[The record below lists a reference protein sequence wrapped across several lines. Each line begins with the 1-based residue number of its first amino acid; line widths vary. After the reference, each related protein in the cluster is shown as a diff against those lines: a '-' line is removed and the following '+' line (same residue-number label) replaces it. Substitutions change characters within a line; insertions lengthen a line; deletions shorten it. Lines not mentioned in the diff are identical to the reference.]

1 MRTTPPELTSSPG
14 WGAYVHVPW
23 CSVRC
28 PYCAF
33 AVDARVVRPERAYTA
48 AVLAQWEAERRHFPG
63 RPDTVFFGGGTPS
76 QADPDELG
84 AILAAID
91 PAPGAEVSAEVNPG
105 RLDAGRLDQLKAIGV
120 NRVSLGVQSFQPS
133 VARRLGRTH
142 SAREGREVYDRA
154 RAIGFRS
161 VSVDLMFAV
170 PGQTM
175 ADFGRDLDALAEA
188 PPDHV
193 SLYGLTIEEGTPFA
207 RAKDRLGLE
216 PGADDTWR
224 DMYDTA
230 VDRLGELGIEQYEVS
245 NFAGAGHR
253 CRHNEHYW
261 RARPW
266 AGLGASAHGFR
277 PDWTRTRADAT
288 VDAYLADPAPVVE
301 EVAPVELAAEL
312 IGSTLRHV
320 DGLDLAALHR
330 MTGQTVDVPD
340 VLLRQGTLCRV
351 GNFLRIRK
359 KDMPLLDYVAS
370 RLCEGLRAGAHT
382 PTLPDAVPLPYN
394 DPRPGHREATSR

>member
-1 MRTTPPELTSSPG
+1 MRDTPPELTSAPG
-14 WGAYVHVPW
+14 WGVYVHVPW
-23 CSVRC
+23 CAVRC

-33 AVDARVVRPERAYTA
+33 AVDARVVRPERAYTR
-48 AVLAQWEAERRHFPG
+48 AVLEQWEAERRHFAG

-84 AILAAID
+84 AILAAVD
-91 PAPGAEVSAEVNPG
+91 PLQGAEVSAEVNPG
-105 RLDAGRLDQLKAIGV
+105 RLDTARLQELKALGV
-120 NRVSLGVQSFQPS
+120 NRVSLGVQSFQPE
-133 VARRLGRTH
+133 VARKLARAH
-142 SAREGREVYDRA
+142 SAREAREVYERA

-170 PGQTM
+170 PGQSL
-175 ADFGRDLDALAEA
+175 ADFARDLDALAES

-207 RAKDRLGLE
+207 RAKHRLGLD
-216 PGADDTWR
+216 PAADDTWR
-224 DMYDTA
+224 DMYDMA

-245 NFAGAGHR
+245 NFAASGHR

-277 PDWTRTRADAT
+277 PDHTRTRANAT
-288 VDAYLADPAPVVE
+288 VDAYLADPASIVE

-320 DGLDLAALHR
+320 EGLDLTALHR
-330 MTGQTVDVPD
+330 ITGYRVEVPE
-340 VLLRQGTLCRV
+340 VLLRQGTLWRT
-351 GNFLRIRK
+351 GNSLRIRK
-359 KDMPLLDYVAS
+359 KDIPLLDYVAS
-370 RLCEGLRAGAHT
+370 RLCEGLRAEAVA
-382 PTLPDAVPLPYN
+382 PPLPDAVPLPYN